1 MRSRQEMARAL
12 SMLRPMV
19 QNQDFAKI
27 DSFAAEWGLEFLV
40 SNEFIDFS
48 RRVKDP
54 GSVIFLATL
63 AAHNAQKAARPQM
76 ILQAYQS
83 IAAGDLTHGIAQLP
97 ERHVLRQTIAAL
109 ATKTAIPAARLDS
122 YKRKGT
128 GQEWMLALE
137 LCLDHGA
144 IADAL
149 SLFQEHVRSASS
161 DEFVLLCAKGL
172 IERSSGV
179 RLSDSMPWADWIA
192 LQSAVYNELKHRKN
206 ETNADLIA
214 QMAGE
219 YCHFAQDHTGSIAWY
234 QKIGPGS
241 EKSVICQYHIAR
253 AHGHLNEF
261 GVCIAEMDDALHR
274 ICHKSNDWINEN
286 FLHADADGEKA
297 SNASF
302 NTGAAAAAL
311 KDLQT
316 VLAEVGMAPFLVSG
330 TLLGYARNRG
340 FLSHDKDVDVGI
352 FASQS
357 IFEVVNLLT
366 RSGLFSVHFNY
377 LRLEETYQV
386 PVVHRQ
392 SGMSIDIFVYYPQ
405 GDKLV
410 TGVQS
415 NFGYTQNFA
424 FTPFALKTVQFLDID
439 FSIPAD
445 MALNLQ
451 ENFGPWQVPDPH
463 FISHLECPTTVDIGG
478 VVYMLVARLEMLRSL
493 VEGKKV
499 KVDRIANILRRW
511 PDAKHAMAPTL
522 VDRLQSRFGTDSV
535 ESSAALELMDFSHA

>member
-1 MRSRQEMARAL
+1 
-12 SMLRPMV
+12 MLRPMV

-27 DSFAAEWGLEFLV
+27 DNFAAEWGLEFLI

-48 RRVKDP
+48 RRLKDP

-63 AAHNAQKAARPQM
+63 AVHNAQKAARPHM

-83 IAAGDLTHGIAQLP
+83 IAAGDLTQGIAQLP
-97 ERHVLRQTIAAL
+97 KRHVLRQTIAAL
-109 ATKTAIPAARLDS
+109 ATKTALPAARLDAH
-122 YKRKGT
+122 KRKGT
-128 GQEWMLALE
+128 GQEWILALE
-137 LCLDHGA
+137 LCLDHSA

-149 SLFQEHVRSASS
+149 ALFREHVRSASS
-161 DEFVLLCAKGL
+161 DEFALLCAKGL

-179 RLSDSMPWADWIA
+179 RVGDSMPWADWIA
-192 LQSAVYNELKHRKN
+192 LQSAVYQELRRRKN
-206 ETNADLIA
+206 EANADSIA

-219 YCHFAQDHTGSIAWY
+219 YCHFAQDYAGSIAWY
-234 QKIGPGS
+234 QKIGRGS
-241 EKSVICQYHIAR
+241 EKSILCQYHLAR
-253 AHGHLNEF
+253 AHGHLNEL
-261 GVCIAEMDDALHR
+261 GVCIAEMDDALDR
-274 ICHKSNDWINEN
+274 ICHKSNDWINQN
-286 FLHADADGEKA
+286 FLQADADGEKA

-357 IFEVVNLLT
+357 IFDVVNLLT

-424 FTPFALKTVQFLDID
+424 FTPFALETVQFLDIE

-451 ENFGPWQVPDPH
+451 ENFGPWQVPDPY

-511 PDAKHAMAPTL
+511 SDAKHAMAPML
-522 VDRLQSRFGTDSV
+522 VDQLQARFGTACAPGNTL
-535 ESSAALELMDFSHA
+535 AALTALSHA

>member
-1 MRSRQEMARAL
+1 MRSKKEMVRAL

-27 DSFAAEWGLEFLV
+27 DSFAAEWGLDFLT
-40 SNEFIDFS
+40 SQEFIDFG

-54 GSVIFLATL
+54 GSVIFLSTL
-63 AAHNAQKAARPQM
+63 AVHNAQQVARPQM

-83 IAAGDLTHGIAQLP
+83 IAAGELTEGIAQLP
-97 ERHVLRQTIAAL
+97 QRHVLRQAIAAL
-109 ATKTAIPAARLDS
+109 ATKTALPAARMDLHR
-122 YKRKGT
+122 RKGT
-128 GQEWMLALE
+128 GQEWVLALE

-144 IADAL
+144 VADAL
-149 SLFQEHVRSASS
+149 CLFREHVRSATAQ
-161 DEFVLLCAKGL
+161 EFVLLCAKGL
-172 IERSSGV
+172 IERTSGV
-179 RLSDSMPWADWIA
+179 TTSDNLAWSDWIA
-192 LQSAVYNELKHRKN
+192 LQSAVYNELKLRKN
-206 ETNADLIA
+206 GAGADSIA
-214 QMAGE
+214 QVAGE
-219 YCHFAQDHTGSIAWY
+219 YCYLAQDYLGSVAWY
-234 QKIGPGS
+234 KKVS
-241 EKSVICQYHIAR
+241 RSSDKSIICQYHTAR
-253 AHGHLNEF
+253 AHGHLHEF
-261 GVCIAEMDDALHR
+261 DASIAQMDEALNR

-405 GDKLV
+405 GGKLV

-424 FTPFALKTVQFLDID
+424 FTPFELETVQFLDID

-451 ENFGPWQVPDPH
+451 ENFGPWQVPDPY

-499 KVDRIANILRRW
+499 KVDRIANILRKW
-511 PDAKHAMAPTL
+511 PDATHAMAPTL
-522 VDRLQSRFGTDSV
+522 VDRLQARFGTDSV
-535 ESSAALELMDFSHA
+535 ESNAASAHMVLSHG